1 VNAASAEPGTSSPR
15 GAQARVWLVRALGLV
30 AGIVLFV
37 LMMLTAVDVVG
48 RYLLNRPLPGAFEIT
63 EMMLAALI
71 YCGLPL
77 VSERREHIV
86 IDTFDPYMPR
96 AMKRG
101 LDILAEVV
109 CSASLFGMAWLV
121 FRRAMRVLE
130 NGDFTTVLKL
140 PLAPVVYLMAAMLL
154 ATAVIHLAL
163 ILVPHAED
171 DGKSIV

>member
-1 VNAASAEPGTSSPR
+1 MSAAHDTTTGMTA
-15 GAQARVWLVRALGLV
+15 GARARVWLLRALAVV

-37 LMMLTAVDVVG
+37 LMMLTALDVVG

-77 VSERREHIV
+77 VSARREHIV

-96 AMKRG
+96 PMKRG
-101 LDILAEVV
+101 LDMLAEIL

-121 FRRAMRVLE
+121 FRRATRVLDY
-130 NGDFTTVLKL
+130 GDTTTVLKL
-140 PLAPVVYLMAAMLL
+140 PLAPVAYLMAAMLL